1 MLDKSSDLSWE
12 SLLWQQANVSPI
24 FPPEELVNY
33 DKLFRIDTLTHTCY
47 SFAQHRIFP
56 RHFEKHLFFFF
67 QRRTI
72 YMETILYVL
81 STYIFM
87 SLFHFILPTLY
98 YQCVH
103 FHIIFTFDLFLIDVC
118 SFIPV
123 TLIHL
128 DIKKAKNGYHTWNI
142 PICLSFPI
150 FIENVLKRISLKFL
164 EWTMHSEGF

>member
-103 FHIIFTFDLFLIDVC
+103 FHIIFTFDLFFNWCPFFYPCDSYPSWYQEGQKWLSHLKYSNMPVLSYFHRKC
-118 SFIPV
+118 AQKNFI
-123 TLIHL
+123 
-128 DIKKAKNGYHTWNI
+128 K
-142 PICLSFPI
+142 
-150 FIENVLKRISLKFL
+150 ISG
-164 EWTMHSEGF
+164 MDYA